1 MRKISRILHRTK
13 KQTGFSLIE
22 VLIGITLIGIALI
35 GLAELFTMSV
45 MNNLRANQLG
55 TATFLCQ
62 QEIDE
67 LRTLTP
73 TELDTLPVIQD
84 VQLDINADLTM
95 DYRRITTIERNINYY
110 KVFIFPPSQF
120 AMDVNTLIS
129 QPGTH
134 QVKAQ
139 MGTIIQR

>member
-1 MRKISRILHRTK
+1 MKKISRIIHRTK
-13 KQTGFSLIE
+13 KQPGFSLIE

-45 MNNLRANQLG
+45 MNNLRANQLS

-84 VQLDINADLTM
+84 VQLDINGDTTM
-95 DYRRITTIERNINYY
+95 DYRKITTIQKNINYY
-110 KVFIFPPSQF
+110 KVFVFPPSQF
-120 AMDVNTLIS
+120 STAVNTLIL
-129 QPGTH
+129 QPGRH

>member
-1 MRKISRILHRTK
+1 MRKISRIIHRTK
-13 KQTGFSLIE
+13 KQPGFSLIE

-45 MNNLRANQLG
+45 MNNLRANQLS

-62 QEIDE
+62 QEIDY

-73 TELDTLPVIQD
+73 TELDALPVIQD
-84 VQLDINADLTM
+84 VQLDINGDATM
-95 DYRRITTIERNINYY
+95 DYRKITTIQKNINYY
-110 KVFIFPPSQF
+110 KVLVFPPSQF
-120 AMDVNTLIS
+120 STAVNTLIL

-134 QVKAQ
+134 QVNAQ

>member
-1 MRKISRILHRTK
+1 MRKISKLLRIK
-13 KQTGFSLIE
+13 KQAGFSLIE
-22 VLIGITLIGIALI
+22 VLIGITLIGVALI

-62 QEIDE
+62 QELDQ

-73 TELDTLPVIQD
+73 TELDALPLIQD
-84 VQLDINADLTM
+84 VQLDINADGTM
-95 DYRRITTIERNINYY
+95 DYRKITVIQRNLNYY

-120 AMDVNTLIS
+120 NTAVNTLIL
-129 QPGTH
+129 QPETH

-139 MGTIIQR
+139 MATIIQR

>member
-1 MRKISRILHRTK
+1 MRKISKILHRGK
-13 KQTGFSLIE
+13 RQQGFSLIE
-22 VLIGITLIGIALI
+22 VLIGIALLGIALI

-45 MNNLRANQLG
+45 MNNLRSNQLS

-62 QEIDE
+62 QEIDH

-73 TELDTLPVIQD
+73 TELDALATVQD
-84 VQLDINADLTM
+84 EQLDLNGDGTM
-95 DYRRITTIERNINYY
+95 DFRRITTIQRTFNYF
-110 KVFIFPPSQF
+110 KVLVFPPSQF
-120 AMDVNTLIS
+120 STAVGTLIS
-129 QPGTH
+129 QPDQY

>member
-1 MRKISRILHRTK
+1 MRKISRIIHRTK
-13 KQTGFSLIE
+13 KQPGFSLIE

-45 MNNLRANQLG
+45 MNNLRANQLS

-62 QEIDE
+62 QEIDY

-73 TELDTLPVIQD
+73 TELDALPVIQD
-84 VQLDINADLTM
+84 VQLDINGDATM
-95 DYRRITTIERNINYY
+95 DYRKITTIQKNINYY
-110 KVFIFPPSQF
+110 KVLVFPPSQF
-120 AMDVNTLIS
+120 STAVNTLIL
-129 QPGTH
+129 QPDTH
-134 QVKAQ
+134 QVNAQ

>member
-1 MRKISRILHRTK
+1 MRKISRLLSRLK
-13 KQTGFSLIE
+13 RQTGFSLIE
-22 VLIGITLIGIALI
+22 CLIGITLIGIALI
-35 GLAELFTMSV
+35 GMAELFTMSV

-62 QEIDE
+62 QELDQ

-73 TELDTLPVIQD
+73 TELDALPLIQD
-84 VQLDINADLTM
+84 VQIDVNLDGTM
-95 DYRRITTIERNINYY
+95 DYRKITTIQRNINYY

-120 AMDVNTLIS
+120 TTAVNTLIW

-139 MGTIIQR
+139 MATIIQR